1 MPSKAIRRRSEI
13 DLHYAIQS
21 GRIKEVARL
30 LKKGVDPN
38 ALEDRKFFQTAL
50 CTAISE
56 AARALWTRGKVTK
69 KAIGRRERSSEII
82 RLLLQ
87 AGADPN
93 LRTLTRTP
101 LNLAV
106 HKADYEVTQLLL
118 ESGTS
123 PSGHCWSL
131 MSESSRRKQGVAPYA
146 NAIHEAAEKGYE
158 EIVRMLCEYGADLSV
173 RDYSGRTPLQ
183 IAQDPATVRILKRFG
198 KKVAR
203 N

>member
-1 MPSKAIRRRSEI
+1 MPSKANRRLSEI
-13 DLHYAIQS
+13 DLHYAIRN

-30 LKKGVDPN
+30 LREGVDPN
-38 ALEDRKFFQTAL
+38 ALEDRKFFYTAL
-50 CTAISE
+50 CTAIS
-56 AARALWTRGKVTK
+56 AAAMALWTRGRVTK
-69 KAIGRRERSSEII
+69 KAMGRRERSCEII

-118 ESGTS
+118 ESGAS
-123 PSGHCWSL
+123 PSGECWSL
-131 MSESSRRKQGVAPYA
+131 PEMSRRKQGAAPCA
-146 NAIHEAAEKGYE
+146 NAIHEAAEKGYD
-158 EIVRMLCEYGADLSV
+158 EIVRMLCEYGADLSA
-173 RDYSGRTPLQ
+173 RDDSGRTALQ
-183 IAQDPATVRILKRFG
+183 IAQDPATVRILKRYG
-198 KKVAR
+198 KKAAR